1 MQAFKINEIPKG
13 KSVEVI
19 TPDAD
24 ALDLNGLEYRNL
36 QITVNFEKRES
47 AIQVDFTFITE
58 VKLICDRSLDEF
70 WQELT
75 GTYSILFKEGTEF
88 ETEDVQMSVRRLD
101 ISGNIINIGD
111 EVRDTILL
119 SVPLKK
125 VHPRYFDEN
134 GELKE
139 LELNEDKSDQ
149 IDPRW
154 EALRS
159 LQEKINNN

>member
-101 ISGNIINIGD
+101 ISGNIITIGD

-139 LELNEDKSDQ
+139 LELKEDKSDQ

>member
-13 KSVEVI
+13 KSTEII

-24 ALDLNGLEYRNL
+24 ALDLGGLEYRDL
-36 QITVNFEKRES
+36 MITINFEKRES
-47 AIQVDFTFITE
+47 AIQVNFSFTIE
-58 VKLICDRSLDEF
+58 VMLICDRSLDEY
-70 WQELT
+70 WQKLT
-75 GTYSILFKEGTEF
+75 GMYAILFKEGAEF

-101 ISGNIINIGD
+101 ISGNIINIAD

-119 SVPLKK
+119 SVPLRK
-125 VHPRYFDEN
+125 VHPRYYDEN

-139 LELNEDKSDQ
+139 LELNHDTSDQ

>member
-1 MQAFKINEIPKG
+1 MLAFKINEIPKG
-13 KSVEVI
+13 KSTEVL

-36 QITVNFEKRES
+36 QITVTFEKRES
-47 AIQVDFTFITE
+47 AIQVNFTFITE
-58 VKLICDRSLDEF
+58 VELICDRSLDEY
-70 WQELT
+70 WQELS

-119 SVPLKK
+119 SVPLRK
-125 VHPRYFDEN
+125 VHPRYYDEN

-139 LELNEDKSDQ
+139 IELNQDTTEQ
-149 IDPRW
+149 MDPRW
-154 EALRS
+154 DALRS